1 MRLALWLSRDA
12 ARKIYHG
19 SITEACSWQE
29 RPRCS
34 FVKLRQQCLIVSGG
48 NALSRL
54 AFQGKMQIWAMRA
67 EASEQGL
74 SGHSVTLIP
83 DLGDTGQGEAY

>member
-1 MRLALWLSRDA
+1 
-12 ARKIYHG
+12 
-19 SITEACSWQE
+19 
-29 RPRCS
+29 
-34 FVKLRQQCLIVSGG
+34 
-48 NALSRL
+48 
-54 AFQGKMQIWAMRA
+54 MRA